1 MVEPEVAPVSRRVW
15 SIVAVACLLLPLL
28 GGAARGSRSDG
39 LALYITFKPGPQRIS
54 VTLANGSP
62 VGTTSG
68 APTVVPAGLYNLF
81 MDDSAAVEGPQFDL
95 QGPGVDF
102 VENMFYGE
110 NPSETFTATLQPGST
125 YTWRNDEQPSVVFT
139 FATSSGAGSTT
150 GGAGG
155 GGSTSTTGSQV
166 GKAST
171 DIVGSGIVP
180 FRGSLDAIVYRSG
193 KLSLSRNGRNVTSL
207 KTGRYTFSVDDES
220 KAAGFVVQALHK
232 KPVTVTTGTFKGN
245 QDVTL
250 TLKPGRWF
258 FYSKAAKKTQFFV
271 IS

>member
-1 MVEPEVAPVSRRVW
+1 VSRRVW

-139 FATSSGAGSTT
+139 FATSPAAAAATGST
-150 GGAGG
+150 
-155 GGSTSTTGSQV
+155 GGSTSSSGSKV
-166 GKAST
+166 GKPST
-171 DIVGSGIVP
+171 DIVGSAVVP
-180 FRGSLDAIVYRSG
+180 FRGALDAIVFKSG
-193 KLSLSRNGRNVTSL
+193 KLSLTRNGRRVTSL

-220 KAAGFVVQALHK
+220 TASGFTVQLLK
-232 KPVTVTTGTFKGN
+232 RKPVTITSKAYVGN
-245 QDVTL
+245 HDLTL
-250 TLKPGRWF
+250 TLKPGRWSYF
-258 FYSKAAKKTQFFV
+258 TPAGAQTTFFV
-271 IS
+271 TS